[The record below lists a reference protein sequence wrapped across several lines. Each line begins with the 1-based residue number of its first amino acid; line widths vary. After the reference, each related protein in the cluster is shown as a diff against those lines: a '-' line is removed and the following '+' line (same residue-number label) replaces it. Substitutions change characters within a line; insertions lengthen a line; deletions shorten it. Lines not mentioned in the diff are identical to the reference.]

1 MRQKIDKSKLEA
13 CKLVWKKRITAEKG
27 ISDKCA
33 EKIAQECIR
42 LIERMLYGNAMI
54 AFHRQDG
61 TFCLEKGTLVGYEK
75 FFHRKFNI
83 TAKQESIVYWSEE
96 QKGWRRFMIGNLMEW
111 KAIV

>member
-1 MRQKIDKSKLEA
+1 MRQKIRKSKLEI
-13 CKLVWKKRITAEKG
+13 CKLVWIKRITAEKG

-33 EKIAQECIR
+33 EKIVHEWIR
-42 LIERMLYGNAMI
+42 LIDGMLYGIGMV